1 MRNSL
6 LSILVVDDDAKFSS
20 TMIGRTLNLADYTD
34 MRFASSAAQALT
46 LLEERPA
53 AILLA
58 DWLMPE
64 IDGLELT
71 AQVRQHD
78 EQPDHYTYIILLT
91 GTKSNN
97 ALAEAFDRGVDDFTS
112 KTAMNEHQE
121 YSPSNFKR
129 IYDGLN
135 IKSFKSSKGL
145 ISIKAGISLIELNSK
160 ALLVTA
166 DQLIRLAAKHLPNSY
181 SSARIDAVRLHLPSQ

>member
-1 MRNSL
+1 MQNSL
-6 LSILVVDDDAKFSS
+6 LSILIKDDAKLSS
-20 TMIGRTLNLADYTD
+20 AMIGCTLNFADYTD
-34 MRFASSAAQALT
+34 IRFASSAAQALT

-53 AILLA
+53 GILRA
-58 DWLMPE
+58 DWLRPE
-64 IDGLELT
+64 TDDLEIT
-71 AQVRQHD
+71 AQVRQY
-78 EQPDHYTYIILLT
+78 DHYTYIILLT

-97 ALAEAFDRGVDDFTS
+97 ALAEAFDRGFDDFTS

-135 IKSFKSSKGL
+135 IKSFKANEVF
-145 ISIKAGISLIELNSK
+145 ISIKVGISLIELNSK

-166 DQLIRLAAKHLPNSY
+166 DQLIRLAAKYLPNSY
-181 SSARIDAVRLHLPSQ
+181 SSARIDAVCLHLQSQ